1 MDKKLSHFPVMVNE
15 IISFIKPQN
24 NGIYLDCTFGQGGYT
39 KAIFKESKNANIVAI
54 DQDSDTKI
62 FVEEI
67 SKEFKNNF
75 FFFCNKFSEI
85 DTVIKK
91 IDQDQF
97 DGILLDL
104 GMSNTQLNNPSR
116 GFSFEKDGPLD
127 MRMDF
132 NNNKLTAKEII
143 NNYSERDLANI
154 FYYYG
159 EEKNSRKIAKQIIN
173 SRSKSPINTTSE
185 LSRIIKRVN
194 FDKFK
199 NPSTRVFQA
208 LRIYVNDELNELE
221 FFLNKSINI
230 LKKKGRIAI
239 IAFHSLEDRLVKNF
253 IKKQSEL
260 SGQLKIVTKK
270 PVLPSPSEIKINSRS
285 RSAKLRVAEKI

>member
-1 MDKKLSHFPVMVNE
+1 MDKELSHFPVMVNE
-15 IISFIKPQN
+15 IISFIKPMN

-39 KAIFKESKNANIVAI
+39 KAIFKKSEKANVIAI
-54 DQDSDTKI
+54 DQDSAAEFFGK
-62 FVEEI
+62 EI
-67 SKEFKNNF
+67 SRKFKKNF

-85 DTVIKK
+85 DTVLKNVS
-91 IDQDQF
+91 QEHF

-132 NNNKLTAKEII
+132 KNNKLTAKEII
-143 NNYSERDLANI
+143 NNYSEKDLANI

-159 EEKNSRKIAKQIIN
+159 EERNSKKIARQIIN
-173 SRSKSPINTTSE
+173 SRLKKPIHTTSE
-185 LSRIIKRVN
+185 LSKIIRKVN

-221 FFLNKSINI
+221 YFLNKSINI
-230 LKKKGRIAI
+230 LKSNGRIAI
-239 IAFHSLEDRLVKNF
+239 ISFHSLEDRIVKNF
-253 IKKQSEL
+253 IKKQSGL
-260 SGQLKIVTKK
+260 SGQLRIITKK
-270 PVLPSPSEIKINSRS
+270 PIVPSRSEVEINSRS